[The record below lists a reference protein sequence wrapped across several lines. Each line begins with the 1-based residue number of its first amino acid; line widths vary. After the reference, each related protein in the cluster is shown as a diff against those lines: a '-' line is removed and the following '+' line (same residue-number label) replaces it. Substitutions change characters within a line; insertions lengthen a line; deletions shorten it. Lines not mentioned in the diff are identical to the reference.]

1 MESADIHVL
10 ARVEWHFF
18 GSLTY
23 KGKVPSER
31 FRNSMWSGFTY
42 QAARVCRSRPSL
54 LTWCRREER
63 GDMFGRL
70 HQHFLLRLEDR
81 SFVNLGTCFTLAA
94 KWEHEMGGGM
104 ARIRLFDPS
113 LAGVDYTCKNLG
125 GGDTYEAKKFNETSA
140 RLTLSHRLQET
151 LKREA
156 RTSIW
161 TRPWIES
168 TSKAVR

>member
-1 MESADIHVL
+1 MECADIHVL
-10 ARVEWHFF
+10 ARIEWHFF

-23 KGKVPSER
+23 KGKVPPER
-31 FRNSMWSGFTY
+31 VRSSMWSGFTY
-42 QAARVCRSRPSL
+42 QAAHVCRSRPSR

-63 GDMFGRL
+63 GESFGRL

-81 SFVNLGTCFTLAA
+81 SFVNLGTCFALGA
-94 KWEHEMGGGM
+94 KWAQMGGGM
-104 ARIRLFDPS
+104 AEIRLFDPR
-113 LAGVDYTCKNLG
+113 LAGVDYIGKNLG
-125 GGDTYEAKKFNETSA
+125 GGDTYEAKKFNEASA

-161 TRPWIES
+161 IHPWIAA